1 MEKRQL
7 WWEMRIW
14 TTLNGCG
21 PEGHQVHDLCKE
33 CQTFQR
39 TWVTVSPQLKIN
51 SRKKL
56 KFLYHL
62 NHFQEQS
69 VSLSEYM
76 YFISCTS
83 TGEIYTKHDLQ
94 PESSY
99 ADTVEH
105 ETTKMDHWQ
114 SPWPSVPASY
124 HLASLS
130 NPQGIGLSLGALA
143 HRVPSPARHQ
153 PHIEEALENYL
164 WNK

>member
-1 MEKRQL
+1 MQ
-7 WWEMRIW
+7 IW
-14 TTLNGCG
+14 TTSNGCG
-21 PEGHQVHDLCKE
+21 PKEHQVHDLCKG

-51 SRKKL
+51 SRKT
-56 KFLYHL
+56 KFLYYL

-83 TGEIYTKHDLQ
+83 TGEIHTKNNLQ

-99 ADTVEH
+99 ADASEH

-114 SPWPSVPASY
+114 SPWPSIPASY
-124 HLASLS
+124 HLASFS
-130 NPQGIGLSLGALA
+130 NPQGISLSLWALA
-143 HRVPSPARHQ
+143 YLVPSPARHQ
-153 PHIEEALENYL
+153 PHI
-164 WNK
+164 